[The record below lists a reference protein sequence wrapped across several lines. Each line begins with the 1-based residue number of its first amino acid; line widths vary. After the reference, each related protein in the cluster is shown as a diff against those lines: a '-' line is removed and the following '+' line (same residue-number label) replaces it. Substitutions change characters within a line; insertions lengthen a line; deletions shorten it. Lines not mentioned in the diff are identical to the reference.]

1 MAYSI
6 NYNDTSLEP
15 TPITVAD
22 ATVNT
27 ETSIKLVGK
36 NYTNYG
42 EVFNENFLRLLEN
55 FASETDG
62 DSPGAPAGA
71 VRGQLWY
78 DATAHAVK
86 FYDNAQWYPMATLK
100 TGTALP
106 VDASEPHQAGDLFF
120 HTSEEQLYVSQGSS
134 WLPISTG
141 GATSVKTRTRY
152 DTGGTTHKT
161 LEFVVNSVIVAI
173 VVMDTTAWNPMAA
186 GANTEYLED
195 GATLLNTQFPT
206 LQAGIN
212 MNTTTQYKF
221 RGIATTAEY
230 ADVAERYHADKP
242 YDAGTVVKIGGEHEI
257 TETDV
262 ALDSEVFGIISTHPG
277 VELNAGAGPDETH
290 PFVAI
295 AGRVPCKVIGPV
307 RKGQRLVTSEEN
319 GVARAPQD
327 HEGEADDWYR
337 VVGRALENKDTESVG
352 MVEVVVGRM

>member
-36 NYTNYG
+36 NYTNHG
-42 EVFNENFLRLLEN
+42 EIFNENFLRLLEN

-62 DSPGAPAGA
+62 DSPGAPSGA

-78 DATAHAVK
+78 NATTHQLN
-86 FYDNAQWYPMATLK
+86 FYDNSQWYPMATMK
-100 TGTALP
+100 TGTSLP
-106 VDASEPHQAGDLFF
+106 VDASEPHFAGDLFF
-120 HTSEEQLYVSQGSS
+120 HTSEEQLYVRQGTS
-134 WLPISTG
+134 WLPLSTG
-141 GATSVKTRTRY
+141 GSTSVKVRTRY
-152 DTGGTTHKT
+152 DTGGVTHKT
-161 LEFVVNSVIVAI
+161 LEFVVNSQIVAI
-173 VVMDTTAWNPMAA
+173 LVMDSSSWAPMAA

-195 GATLLNTQFPT
+195 GVTLLNTQFPN

-212 MNTTTQYKF
+212 MSTATNFKF
-221 RGIATTAEY
+221 RGTATSAEY
-230 ADVAERYHADKP
+230 ADVAERYHADDN

-257 TETDV
+257 TATDV
-262 ALDSEVFGIISTHPG
+262 ALDTEVFGIVSTQPG
-277 VELNAGAGPDETH
+277 VELNANAGDDDTH
-290 PFVAI
+290 PFIAI

-307 RKGQRLVTSEEN
+307 RKGQRLVTSEVN

-327 HEGEADDWYR
+327 HEGEADDWNR
-337 VVGRALENKDTESVG
+337 IVGRALENKDTESVG
-352 MVEVVVGRM
+352 LIEVVVGRM

>member
-6 NYNDTSLEP
+6 NYYDTSLEP

-36 NYTNYG
+36 NYTNHG
-42 EVFNENFLRLLEN
+42 EIFNENFLRLLEN

-62 DSPGAPAGA
+62 DSPGTPTGA

-86 FYDNAQWYPMATLK
+86 FYDNSQWYPLATMK
-100 TGTALP
+100 TGTATP
-106 VDASEPHQAGDLFF
+106 ADGSEPHQPGDLFF
-120 HTSEEQLYVSQGSS
+120 HTTEEQLYVSQGTS

-141 GATSVKTRTRY
+141 GSTSVKSRTRY
-152 DTGGTTHKT
+152 DTGGNTHKT
-161 LEFVVNSVIVAI
+161 LEYVVNAVIVCI
-173 VVMDTTAWNPMAA
+173 VVQDTTSWAPMAA

-195 GATLLNTQFPT
+195 GATLLNTQFAN

-212 MNTTTQYKF
+212 MNSTTNFKF

-230 ADVAERYHADKP
+230 ADVGERYHADKQ

-262 ALDSEVFGIISTHPG
+262 ALDGEVFGIISTQPG
-277 VELNAGAGPDETH
+277 IELNSGAGPDETH

-295 AGRVPCKVIGPV
+295 AGRVPVKVIGPV
-307 RKGQRLVTSEEN
+307 RKGQRLVTSEVN

-327 HEGEADDWYR
+327 HEGERDDWYR
-337 VVGRALENKDTESVG
+337 VVGRALESKDTESVG